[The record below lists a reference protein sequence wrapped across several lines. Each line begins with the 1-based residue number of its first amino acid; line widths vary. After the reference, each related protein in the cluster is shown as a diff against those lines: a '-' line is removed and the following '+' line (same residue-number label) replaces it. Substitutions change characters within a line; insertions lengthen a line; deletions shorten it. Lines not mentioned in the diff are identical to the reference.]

1 MLGPSERGF
10 GHVSSF
16 LVFYVCI
23 YRLFVAQQRRSA
35 MARQQNGQAG
45 SHQEIH
51 LLPQSQAPSGAHVG
65 WLVGDWTG
73 LDLCYAH
80 VAAACGP
87 AEAHVEVMALQVLG
101 VKVQAD
107 RAIMSASLHPIE
119 SHCPC
124 QESVLA

>member
-1 MLGPSERGF
+1 MYVSNAISHILALRDQYIRELF
-10 GHVSSF
+10 YYVSS
-16 LVFYVCI
+16 
-23 YRLFVAQQRRSA
+23 RDSFVTAIS
-35 MARQQNGQAG
+35 
-45 SHQEIH
+45 S
-51 LLPQSQAPSGAHVG
+51 APSGAHVG